1 MNYFTSDLHL
11 GHRNIIRLCNRP
23 FATIE
28 EMDETLIR
36 NWNAKVTNGDTV
48 YILGDLLFRNEKPAE
63 EYLKQ
68 LKGKKHLIIGNHDRD
83 WVKKCNLK
91 DFFESVNNLHFI
103 SDGKRQM
110 TLCHYP
116 MMSWPHMTRCYMVFG
131 HIHGNTDADYWPLI
145 RENDLMLNA
154 GADVN
159 GFAPVTFEEMQ
170 ENNYRH
176 KAGWNPVYYGGRPMK
191 LREYHPLSEM
201 ERVPAEELPKR
212 LDELFD
218 RMDKENVGFVVT
230 EEGKDSCVF
239 CPYKWFELE
248 YETIEVAVDEVLLAQ
263 IKEIITPLG
272 WTVERLIV
280 RFLEWL
286 VDPETQEEAIAWLMK
301 AKEELGEK

>member
-1 MNYFTSDLHL
+1 
-11 GHRNIIRLCNRP
+11 
-23 FATIE
+23 
-28 EMDETLIR
+28 
-36 NWNAKVTNGDTV
+36 
-48 YILGDLLFRNEKPAE
+48 
-63 EYLKQ
+63 
-68 LKGKKHLIIGNHDRD
+68 
-83 WVKKCNLK
+83 
-91 DFFESVNNLHFI
+91 
-103 SDGKRQM
+103 
-110 TLCHYP
+110 
-116 MMSWPHMTRCYMVFG
+116 
-131 HIHGNTDADYWPLI
+131 
-145 RENDLMLNA
+145 
-154 GADVN
+154 
-159 GFAPVTFEEMQ
+159 
-170 ENNYRH
+170 
-176 KAGWNPVYYGGRPMK
+176 MK

-301 AKEELGEK
+301 ARRNLERNDNERNLREGAPTHPGTAGNQSSVCEST

>member
-1 MNYFTSDLHL
+1 
-11 GHRNIIRLCNRP
+11 
-23 FATIE
+23 
-28 EMDETLIR
+28 
-36 NWNAKVTNGDTV
+36 
-48 YILGDLLFRNEKPAE
+48 
-63 EYLKQ
+63 
-68 LKGKKHLIIGNHDRD
+68 
-83 WVKKCNLK
+83 
-91 DFFESVNNLHFI
+91 
-103 SDGKRQM
+103 
-110 TLCHYP
+110 
-116 MMSWPHMTRCYMVFG
+116 
-131 HIHGNTDADYWPLI
+131 
-145 RENDLMLNA
+145 
-154 GADVN
+154 
-159 GFAPVTFEEMQ
+159 
-170 ENNYRH
+170 
-176 KAGWNPVYYGGRPMK
+176 MK

-301 AKEELGEK
+301 AKEELGEKCNERNLREGAPTHPGAAGNQSSVCEST

>member
-1 MNYFTSDLHL
+1 MSLPFDISEKLKSVQVRHYVEWL
-11 GHRNIIRLCNRP
+11 G
-23 FATIE
+23 
-28 EMDETLIR
+28 
-36 NWNAKVTNGDTV
+36 
-48 YILGDLLFRNEKPAE
+48 
-63 EYLKQ
+63 
-68 LKGKKHLIIGNHDRD
+68 RD
-83 WVKKCNLK
+83 SHC
-91 DFFESVNNLHFI
+91 
-103 SDGKRQM
+103 G
-110 TLCHYP
+110 Y
-116 MMSWPHMTRCYMVFG
+116 
-131 HIHGNTDADYWPLI
+131 
-145 RENDLMLNA
+145 
-154 GADVN
+154 
-159 GFAPVTFEEMQ
+159 GFAF
-170 ENNYRH
+170 
-176 KAGWNPVYYGGRPMK
+176 GYYGGRPMK